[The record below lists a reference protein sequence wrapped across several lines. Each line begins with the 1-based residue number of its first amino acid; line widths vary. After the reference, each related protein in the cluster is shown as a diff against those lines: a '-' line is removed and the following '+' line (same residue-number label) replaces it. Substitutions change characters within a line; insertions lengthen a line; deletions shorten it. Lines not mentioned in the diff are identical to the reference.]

1 MAIKINNTTVIDD
14 NRLILPVNSSEV
26 APTVSISVGELAL
39 NLLSGTVFTVNM
51 NSNITSMTIT
61 NVQSTG
67 RTNSFVLVLVADGTA
82 RTVIWPNSFKWPSGT
97 APTLTETAGKRDV
110 FTFFTTDGGSNWQA
124 FITGQ
129 DI

>member
-1 MAIKINNTTVIDD
+1 
-14 NRLILPVNSSEV
+14 
-26 APTVSISVGELAL
+26 VGELAL